1 MVCFKRIFFFTLFH
15 KIWPTVINED
25 APVPNHLRQHKTYWV
40 SKLVSAVK
48 SLKFGLGN
56 EVDEVE
62 KDEQK
67 VVGNVLKSLNMD
79 DSTIIEKSK

>member
-1 MVCFKRIFFFTLFH
+1 MVCFKRIYFFTLFH

-62 KDEQK
+62 K
-67 VVGNVLKSLNMD
+67 GWAKSCWKCAEI
-79 DSTIIEKSK
+79 SEYGW

>member
-1 MVCFKRIFFFTLFH
+1 M
-15 KIWPTVINED
+15 
-25 APVPNHLRQHKTYWV
+25 
-40 SKLVSAVK
+40 VSAVK